1 MLHMGPLKSVSE
13 RMSAINMEIHPST
26 QESRENPTENST
38 FWTEG

>member
-13 RMSAINMEIHPST
+13 QMSPINMEIHPST
-26 QESRENPTENST
+26 QETGENATENST